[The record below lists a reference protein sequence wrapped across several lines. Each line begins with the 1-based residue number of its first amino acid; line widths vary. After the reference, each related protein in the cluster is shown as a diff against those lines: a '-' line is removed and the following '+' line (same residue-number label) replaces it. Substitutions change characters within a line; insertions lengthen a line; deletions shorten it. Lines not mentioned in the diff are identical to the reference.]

1 MEIHETYF
9 QKWHRLSITLMM
21 FKSGFVPVF
30 TPTFFVQPQGCGSL
44 EAMSPP
50 LPPRPVFIERLGMI

>member
-21 FKSGFVPVF
+21 FKSEFVLVL
-30 TPTFFVQPQGCGSL
+30 TPTFFVQPQGCGNL
-44 EAMSPP
+44 VTMSPP
-50 LPPRPVFIERLGMI
+50 TPVFYWG